1 MKKKIKYV
9 LDNIQYGDRNE
20 ILRAAKC
27 SETVY
32 YKMLKKGSSGERLST
47 LELELLSCAI
57 KHIDKKKKLEEKLLK
72 SLDNG

>member
-9 LDNIQYGDRNE
+9 LDNIEYGDRNE
-20 ILRAAKC
+20 ILKAAKC

-32 YKMLKKGSSGERLST
+32 YKMIKKGQSNEKLSI
-47 LELELLSCAI
+47 LELKLLSCAI
-57 KHIDKKKKLEEKLLK
+57 KHIDKKKKAEEELLR